1 MEQQTFDLLL
11 LTMSALAVVVFA
23 ALYYVRAGYGM
34 FQTSKWGISLNN
46 KLGWILMEA
55 PVFFVMLYLWWNSS
69 VRCSAV
75 PLVFFLLFELHYFQR
90 AFIFPFLMKG
100 KSRMP
105 IAIMLM
111 GVVFNV
117 LNGFMQGEWLFYL
130 APEGLYSDAWL
141 NTSSFWAGLVLFL
154 AGMGINIHSDSVI
167 RHLRKPGDTR
177 HYLPQKGMYRYVT
190 SGNYFGELLEW
201 VGFAVLTC
209 SPAAWVFVL
218 WTFANL
224 APRAN
229 SIRNRYREE
238 FGAQAVGGRNRTI
251 RSAAF
256 ESMCPGNVPSQ
267 QLLDYHRSVAAGG
280 VGMTTIA
287 YAAVA
292 QSGLSFDRQLWMRPE
307 IVPGLK
313 DITDAIHKEGA
324 AAGIQ
329 LGHCG
334 NMSHKSIC
342 GVTPVGASSGFN
354 LYSPTFVRGLRKDEL
369 PAMAKAYGRSV
380 NLAREAG
387 FDAVEIHAG
396 HGYLI
401 SQFLSPYTNHRK
413 DEYGGS
419 LENRM
424 RFMDMV
430 MEEVMQAAGSD
441 MAVLVKMNMR
451 DGFKGGMEIDETM
464 QVAKRLVQDGAQAL
478 VLSGGFVSKAP
489 MYVMRGEMP
498 IKTMTHYMNC
508 WWLKYGVRMAGKWM
522 IPAVPFKEAYFLE
535 DALKFRTEIKDIPL
549 VYVGGLVSREKIDE
563 VLNHGFE
570 FVQMAR
576 ALLNEPG
583 FVNRMREEEKARC
596 NCKHSNYCIARMY
609 TIEMACHQHLREELP
624 ASLKKEIE
632 KLEKK

>member
-23 ALYYVRAGYGM
+23 ALYYVRAGYRM

-141 NTSSFWAGLVLFL
+141 NTSSFWAGLVLFF

-238 FGAQAVGGRNRTI
+238 FGAQAVGGR
-251 RSAAF
+251 
-256 ESMCPGNVPSQ
+256 
-267 QLLDYHRSVAAGG
+267 
-280 VGMTTIA
+280 
-287 YAAVA
+287 
-292 QSGLSFDRQLWMRPE
+292 
-307 IVPGLK
+307 
-313 DITDAIHKEGA
+313 
-324 AAGIQ
+324 
-329 LGHCG
+329 
-334 NMSHKSIC
+334 
-342 GVTPVGASSGFN
+342 
-354 LYSPTFVRGLRKDEL
+354 
-369 PAMAKAYGRSV
+369 
-380 NLAREAG
+380 
-387 FDAVEIHAG
+387 
-396 HGYLI
+396 
-401 SQFLSPYTNHRK
+401 
-413 DEYGGS
+413 
-419 LENRM
+419 
-424 RFMDMV
+424 
-430 MEEVMQAAGSD
+430 
-441 MAVLVKMNMR
+441 
-451 DGFKGGMEIDETM
+451 
-464 QVAKRLVQDGAQAL
+464 KR
-478 VLSGGFVSKAP
+478 
-489 MYVMRGEMP
+489 
-498 IKTMTHYMNC
+498 
-508 WWLKYGVRMAGKWM
+508 M
-522 IPAVPFKEAYFLE
+522 IPF
-535 DALKFRTEIKDIPL
+535 
-549 VYVGGLVSREKIDE
+549 VY
-563 VLNHGFE
+563 
-570 FVQMAR
+570 
-576 ALLNEPG
+576 
-583 FVNRMREEEKARC
+583 
-596 NCKHSNYCIARMY
+596 
-609 TIEMACHQHLREELP
+609 
-624 ASLKKEIE
+624 
-632 KLEKK
+632 